1 MDKSRLWMYLFLT
14 TLILSGALFVLL
26 VQARMKSENLR
37 EKSFVV
43 DYKDK
48 YNDLKKNARGN
59 L

>member
-1 MDKSRLWMYLFLT
+1 MYLFLT